1 MNREEI
7 DRALLEIRAKAKE
20 ALKDKDPSGPKTLVE
35 WLSSS
40 NLNGENQKSPWAGLN
55 D

>member
-20 ALKDKDPSGPKTLVE
+20 ALKDKEPSGPKTLVE
-35 WLSSS
+35 WLSSP
-40 NLNGENQKSPWAGLN
+40 NLSRENQKALGPG
-55 D
+55 